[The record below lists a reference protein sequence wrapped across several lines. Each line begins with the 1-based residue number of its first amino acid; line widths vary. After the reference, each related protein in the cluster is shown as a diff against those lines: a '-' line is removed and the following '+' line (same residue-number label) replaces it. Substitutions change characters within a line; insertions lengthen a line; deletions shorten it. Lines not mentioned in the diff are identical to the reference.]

1 MENFATLG
9 ELYPHEFEQ
18 LEENYWN
25 SCAEKAYQV
34 KEIEEQLVG
43 IISLKEE
50 AEREVDKMLNDSG
63 EPVSSEDRERLI
75 EELVYERVRELEE
88 KKAELMNLDVALELS
103 HIEQEENK
111 EQRKWQ
117 LMGGILTEDSWVG
130 AFARLKVL
138 MGEADVERLLK
149 FAAVVPRDY
158 TPSFQRKEFKGKWM
172 GRFFKVSPGS
182 SNETAAALKSINRH
196 IKKCYRRLL
205 KRFKEVRRDIFSLK
219 RGAESWDN
227 FKARKERLWQEY
239 KAWKSSCLEDLQQ
252 KRKTMM
258 EIVRCRQRPEVA
270 EPERLK
276 LYKNCGE
283 KTGYRFVKLGSNWY
297 LVPGGPWQREPSLLA
312 LERKAYLDLQKVWK
326 WADSVPMGVPDSL
339 KKIDLN
345 RYSIHWKP
353 NGLRVLGQERIWPQI
368 KVRRQMQIV

>member
-1 MENFATLG
+1 MGNFGTLG
-9 ELYPHEFEQ
+9 ELYPQEFER

-25 SCAEKAYQV
+25 GCAEKAYQV
-34 KEIEEQLVG
+34 KEIEEQLVDL
-43 IISLKEE
+43 ISLKEE
-50 AEREVDKMLNDSG
+50 AEREVDQILKETD
-63 EPVSSEDRERLI
+63 EPVSGKDRKRLI
-75 EELVYERVRELEE
+75 EELVFDRVRELQER
-88 KKAELMNLDVALELS
+88 KAELMNLDVALELN
-103 HIEQEENK
+103 HIQEEENK

-117 LMGGILTEDSWVG
+117 LMGGILMEDSWVG

-158 TPSFQRKEFKGKWM
+158 IPSFQRKEFKGKWM
-172 GRFFKVSPGS
+172 GSRFFKVSPGS
-182 SNETAAALKSINRH
+182 SNETAAAIKSINRH

-205 KRFKEVRRDIFSLK
+205 RRFKEVRKDIFSLK
-219 RGAESWDN
+219 RGAESWPG
-227 FKARKERLWQEY
+227 FKARKEKLWQQY
-239 KAWKSSCLEDLQQ
+239 KSWKSTCLEDLQQ
-252 KRKTMM
+252 RRKTMM

-276 LYKNCGE
+276 LYKICGE

-297 LVPGGPWQREPSLLA
+297 LVPGGPWQREPGLLA
-312 LERKAYLDLQKVWK
+312 LERKTFLDLQKVWK

-345 RYSIHWKP
+345 RYSTHWKP
-353 NGLRVLGQERIWPQI
+353 NGLRVLGQERIWPEI
-368 KVRRQMQIV
+368 KVRRQMQI